1 MAVLPPP
8 VVPIVRCAD
17 GMASVF
23 LYAPQ
28 DFRNLCAIART
39 LEVLGHQQVHVFDR
53 WQLIRDR
60 YGKARSRVMRD
71 VSSGSFEKL
80 RWLRV
85 EEPAAFLR
93 AFPSRIVATVAAASA
108 TELTSF
114 SFQRDDLVLFG
125 AESQGLPE
133 EIVALAGAAVS
144 VPSKGQ
150 TQSLNL
156 SVALGIIAF
165 EAYRQLSRVA
175 SPSSG

>member
-1 MAVLPPP
+1 
-8 VVPIVRCAD
+8 
-17 GMASVF
+17 MASVF

-39 LEVLGHQQVHVFDR
+39 LEILGHRQVYVFDR
-53 WQLIRDR
+53 WHLIRDR

-71 VSSGSFEKL
+71 VSSGAFEKL
-80 RWLRV
+80 EWVRV

-93 AFPSRIVATVAAASA
+93 AFSGRIVATVADVSA

-133 EIVALAGAAVS
+133 EVVALAAAAVS
-144 VPSKGQ
+144 VPSMGQ
-150 TQSLNL
+150 TKSLNL

-165 EAYRQLSRVA
+165 EAYRQLSLA
-175 SPSSG
+175 AG